1 MGDPNRGI
9 YHKFNIERTDGTSI
23 EGGKHHGCDYFVLD
37 VTHDPFALPALRS
50 YAEVCRPQYPLLAAD
65 LDAKV
70 GEAAALPASSAPNG
84 LYGESHL
91 KCHGEDHLFPRFN
104 PIRCQCGA
112 REGAAEYKMEA
123 AALPSS
129 TAPDAYTQWLGRWSL
144 VHGSGA
150 TPTLKDAFD
159 GGVALLSAPSSTAPI
174 GCISGCEDGTV
185 TADVRALCPVHG
197 KSTEQRVDA
206 SWLKVARENLDA
218 MLAHVDDLKVCG
230 KWPNGY
236 EIMGK
241 DLKHMLRAERD
252 EADKSIAHAAKEAH
266 GPETLSEVSRSAVSD
281 ERAMHESEVCGR
293 EVSTGR
299 EVSVDRLNGGEI
311 RDILQAVWR
320 KMPENPEL
328 RAELQQEILDIVNRG
343 VAHAAKEEVVS
354 KDDWSV
360 PCNPSKSTRNWCV
373 AHHCYLTTCEQLR
386 AESEAAHAAPSSTG
400 TDLIDEL
407 SARIARWCADPNAKE
422 DALSFIVTTIQPAI
436 ERILAALAPS
446 AAKE

>member
-1 MGDPNRGI
+1 MDKPCPVCGNEERHARTGLLTCECSAEARSAPLPQPDEKLLRQFCYEHCLSLEVAHKLLGAFCLSVRTVHTFHYPCGCSATGDA
-9 YHKFNIERTDGTSI
+9 NIPTYCPTHGKP
-23 EGGKHHGCDYFVLD
+23 GGGND
-37 VTHDPFALPALRS
+37 
-50 YAEVCRPQYPLLAAD
+50 Q
-65 LDAKV
+65 V

-159 GGVALLSAPSSTAPI
+159 GGVALLSAPSSTAPS

-206 SWLKVARENLDA
+206 SWLKVARENLDK
-218 MLAHVDDLKVCG
+218 MLAHVNAYPAVLG
-230 KWPNGY
+230 RWPDGY
-236 EIMGK
+236 EVTIATIQ
-241 DLKHMLRAERD
+241 HMLRAERD
-252 EADKSIAHAAKEAH
+252 EADKSITHAAR
-266 GPETLSEVSRSAVSD
+266 LS
-281 ERAMHESEVCGR
+281 
-293 EVSTGR
+293 
-299 EVSVDRLNGGEI
+299 GGEI

-320 KMPENPEL
+320 KLPNHQEL
-328 RAELQQEILDIVNRG
+328 RAELQQDILDIVNRG
-343 VAHAAKEEVVS
+343 AAHAAKEEA
-354 KDDWSV
+354 V
-360 PCNPSKSTRNWCV
+360 PQQWTEEERVEIWCCMNGMENHDNFAERRRNRER
-373 AHHCYLTTCEQLR
+373 LERLLGLD
-386 AESEAAHAAPSSTG
+386 EASAPPQDT
-400 TDLIDEL
+400 
-407 SARIARWCADPNAKE
+407 K
-422 DALSFIVTTIQPAI
+422 
-436 ERILAALAPS
+436 
-446 AAKE
+446 